1 MKKLVLSTFLES
13 GYIQLY
19 LNGKQVISSFPLEMI
34 LDDKL
39 HVLQWYVES
48 PNGGQFTLSISSPKS
63 AEMQLTKRLGKGE
76 KDWGGV
82 EI

>member
-1 MKKLVLSTFLES
+1 MKKLVVSAFVER
-13 GYIQLY
+13 GQIQL
-19 LNGKQVISSFPLEMI
+19 I
-34 LDDKL
+34 LDGNPVIPQFPVEMELSDDE

-48 PNGGQFTLSISSPKS
+48 PIGGQFTLSISSPKS

-82 EI
+82 RV